1 MELYKS
7 LFPPPNLP
15 LLLPDETL
23 YSWCGHVHTWN
34 SNASVIQTSKQLFNN
49 RYAALLHDF
58 PSFLGPLIEKTGST
72 FNCSNDLA
80 LKNTLLGY
88 FLAFQKTDLSHEILE
103 TIHHNNYPSL
113 KYKLGLIASGIGANH
128 PLKHCHQCLSEDI
141 AQFGR
146 GYWHLSHQ
154 FPSTFVC
161 LKHKQ
166 PLNILRIKSSPVH
179 LRSWLLPETVKET
192 ERLRLTHD
200 EHIYRLMT
208 LANFSSAVAQQPP
221 GAFDGQTLAWLYQG
235 QLKKKGLLTERGSLK
250 IKQINELVAEY
261 YIGLDQLPEFQILH
275 SLKLETGG
283 FIGSIARKKPK
294 RGHPFKHLL
303 FINFLFDHP
312 KEFLTAYQEAT
323 NEPPHWLK
331 PAPLAKPKPKDPR
344 INELLTLVREQGNS
358 LTHAAQLV
366 GISVTTAT
374 QWAKKHGLAYTPRTK
389 TLNPEL
395 LEKVTAEI
403 KNGTPKKAIVETTR
417 ISLVSLNRLLFA
429 DKKLNAAW
437 QGATFNKKQKKYRLA
452 WIALTKGRL
461 GVPVKQLRSIPG
473 NGYIWL
479 YRHDREWLSQHL
491 PGLFI
496 SHTKD

>member
-1 MELYKS
+1 MEHYKP

-23 YSWCGHVHTWN
+23 YSWRGHVHIWN

-58 PSFLGPLIEKTGST
+58 PSFLGTLIEKTGDMFDS
-72 FNCSNDLA
+72 SNELA
-80 LKNTLLGY
+80 LKSTLLGY
-88 FLAFQKTDLSHEILE
+88 FLAFQKTDLSHKILE

-141 AQFGR
+141 ARFGR
-146 GYWHLSHQ
+146 GYWHLSQQ

-179 LRSWLLPETVKET
+179 LRSWLLPETVQET
-192 ERLRLTHD
+192 EKLRLTHD
-200 EHIYRLMT
+200 QHIDRLMD
-208 LANFSSAVAQQPP
+208 LAHVSSAVAQQPP
-221 GAFDGQTLAWLYQG
+221 GTFDGQILAWLYQG
-235 QLKKKGLLTERGSLK
+235 QLKKKSLLTERGSLR
-250 IKQINELVAEY
+250 IKQINALVAEY
-261 YIGLDQLPEFQILH
+261 YIGLDQLPEFQILN

-303 FINFLFDHP
+303 FINFLFNHP
-312 KEFLTAYQEAT
+312 EEFLTAYQKAT
-323 NEPPHWLK
+323 NESPNWVK

-344 INELLTLVREQGNS
+344 INELLTLVRAQGNS
-358 LTHAAQLV
+358 LTQAAKLL

-403 KNGTPKKAIVETTR
+403 KNGTPKAVIVETTR

-429 DKKLNAAW
+429 DKKLNEAW
-437 QGATFNKKQKKYRLA
+437 KNARFRNKQKNYRLS
-452 WIALTKGRL
+452 WIGLIESRP
-461 GVPVKQLRSIPG
+461 GVPAKHLRNIPG
-473 NGYIWL
+473 NGYTWL
-479 YRHDREWLSQHL
+479 HRHDREWLSQHL

-496 SHTKD
+496 NHT